1 MLGIENYVGFIIAAL
16 VLNITPGSDTIYI
29 LSRTLA
35 QGKRAGVASVLGI
48 SSGVLVWG
56 LLVSFGLATIL
67 KSMPSLMLLV
77 KLLGAAYIVWIAIQM
92 WRNSDLDAAALQAG
106 NTHSSIRKVYQQGII
121 TNLLNPKV
129 GLFFL
134 AFLPQFVSV
143 GTQSPLPFL
152 LLTGTFIVT
161 GTLWCLLLVGLA
173 SLISKQL
180 QHKPHLASY
189 ISRGSSVIL
198 GGMGIHIGFSSLKEV
213 L

>member
-92 WRNSDLDAAALQAG
+92 WRNSDLDAAALQTG
-106 NTHSSIRKVYQQGII
+106 NKHISIRRVYQQGII

-152 LLTGTFIVT
+152 LLTATFIVT
-161 GTLWCLLLVGLA
+161 GTLRC
-173 SLISKQL
+173 
-180 QHKPHLASY
+180 
-189 ISRGSSVIL
+189 
-198 GGMGIHIGFSSLKEV
+198 
-213 L
+213 

>member
-16 VLNITPGSDTIYI
+16 VLNITPGSDTIYM

-48 SSGVLVWG
+48 SSGVLIWG
-56 LLVSFGLATIL
+56 LLVSFGLATLL

-92 WRNSDLDAAALQAG
+92 WRHSDLDAAALQAG
-106 NTHSSIRKVYQQGII
+106 TSHISMRKIYQQGII

-134 AFLPQFVSV
+134 AFLPQFVST
-143 GTQSPLPFL
+143 GTPSTVPFL
-152 LLTGTFIVT
+152 LLTATFIAT
-161 GTLWCLLLVGLA
+161 GTLWGLLLVGLA

-180 QHKPHLASY
+180 QHKPQLAAY
-189 ISRGSSVIL
+189 ISRGSSAVL
-198 GGMGIHIGFSSLKEV
+198 GVMGVHIGFSSLKEV